1 MRKSIKTMI
10 GIRVAAAVVS
20 ILLFSI
26 VTTVSIIRIKNTQT
40 SNVEANTLL
49 DRIEKAEVAHYKWSA
64 NLSNALY
71 AGTEFTGSMDPT
83 GCVLGQWVYGETN
96 TDNAKILS
104 LRDQVEP
111 LHKEL
116 HESASYVLELLKT
129 DPEQAQAY
137 YQETIQGNLTTL
149 VGLLDQIVTEV
160 SQISEENST
169 QMHTLIL
176 VVEVISNIFF
186 VIALACLISL
196 VLYVLHKVVRP
207 ILQITS
213 NSKPLSEGRLDL
225 HLDYHSK
232 DELGDLAI
240 TLEESMKRIHNYV
253 ADINRIMSELSNGNF
268 NVHTSTPFI
277 GDFRSI
283 EESID
288 SFTSTISSAMAQ
300 ISQAEQQV
308 SGHANHLSTGAQSLA
323 QGAVEQASAVEELYA
338 TLEELSKTAEQ
349 NVKMAASAQENARLT
364 GEQVTQSSQHMD
376 QMVTAMSDIT
386 AASQQIGKVIA
397 TIENIASQTNIL
409 SINAGVEAARAGE
422 AGKGFSVVA
431 NEVRGLATQSDE
443 AAKATKE
450 LIENSMEA
458 TERGRQIVEEVSAVL
473 QKTLK
478 LVVQSNDNISTIA
491 KAIEGEASSIA
502 QVTEG
507 ISQISVVVQSNSA
520 SSEESA
526 AVSSELFDQVRLLQE
541 QVKKFQLKKS

>member
-40 SNVEANTLL
+40 SNVEANALL

-64 NLSNALY
+64 NLSNALD

-137 YQETIQGNLTTL
+137 YQETIQGTLTTL
-149 VGLLDQIVTEV
+149 VGLLYQIVTEV

-300 ISQAEQQV
+300 SSRYPAMPIICLPALSRWPREQWNRPARWKNCMPPWKNSPKQR
-308 SGHANHLSTGAQSLA
+308 SRT
-323 QGAVEQASAVEELYA
+323 
-338 TLEELSKTAEQ
+338 SKWPPAPK
-349 NVKMAASAQENARLT
+349 KMPA
-364 GEQVTQSSQHMD
+364 
-376 QMVTAMSDIT
+376 
-386 AASQQIGKVIA
+386 
-397 TIENIASQTNIL
+397 
-409 SINAGVEAARAGE
+409 
-422 AGKGFSVVA
+422 
-431 NEVRGLATQSDE
+431 
-443 AAKATKE
+443 
-450 LIENSMEA
+450 
-458 TERGRQIVEEVSAVL
+458 
-473 QKTLK
+473 
-478 LVVQSNDNISTIA
+478 
-491 KAIEGEASSIA
+491 
-502 QVTEG
+502 
-507 ISQISVVVQSNSA
+507 
-520 SSEESA
+520 
-526 AVSSELFDQVRLLQE
+526 
-541 QVKKFQLKKS
+541 